1 MHQILRNSIMLL
13 NKRIPLTYIL
23 NKVKYDLVY
32 VLIVSLFVLFITE
45 RYKELL
51 PEMPLTIPAFIG
63 TAISIL
69 LSFKLSQSYD
79 RWWEARKVWG
89 AIVNDSRSFVIQ
101 LQTFITK
108 GNEAAIKKIAFR
120 QIAWCYSLGQSL
132 RGLNPTDNLE
142 KFVSPEDLNEIKH
155 YNNKP
160 LALLHLNGLNIK
172 ELKENNQLDI
182 FSQLQLDNTLVRL
195 CDAQGKSERIKSTVF
210 PVTYRL
216 FLHAIIYLF
225 VVTLSIALKD
235 VAGFFEIPLLLLI
248 STAFFLLEKS
258 ATHMQDPFEN
268 RPTDTSMT
276 AIAGT
281 IEINIKQLLKEKEIP
296 QPHHPENFYLS

>member
-1 MHQILRNSIMLL
+1 MLL
-13 NKRIPLTYIL
+13 NKRIPAYYIL

-32 VLIVSLFVLFITE
+32 VLIVSLSVLLITDM
-45 RYKELL
+45 YKEML

-101 LQTFITK
+101 LQTLTAK
-108 GNEAAIKKIAFR
+108 GNDTVVKKIAFR

-132 RGLNPTDNLE
+132 RGLNATENLDE
-142 KFVSPEDLNEIKH
+142 FISPEDIEEIQKH
-155 YNNKP
+155 NNKP
-160 LALLHLNGLNIK
+160 LALLQLHGKDIK
-172 ELKENNQLDI
+172 ELKEQNQLDL
-182 FSQLQLDNTLVRL
+182 FSQIQLDNTLVRL
-195 CDAQGKSERIKSTVF
+195 CDAQGKSERIKTTVF

-225 VVTLSIALKD
+225 VITLAISLRVD
-235 VAGFFEIPLLLLI
+235 GLFETPLLIAI
-248 STAFFLLEKS
+248 SSAFFLLEKS
-258 ATHMQDPFEN
+258 ARHMQDPFEN
-268 RPTDTSMT
+268 RPTDTAMT
-276 AIAGT
+276 AITRT
-281 IEINIKQLLKEKEIP
+281 IEINIKQLLKETEIP
-296 QPHHPENFYLS
+296 KPLQPEKFYQL

>member
-1 MHQILRNSIMLL
+1 MLL
-13 NKRIPLTYIL
+13 DKQIPAYYIL
-23 NKVKYDLVY
+23 NKVKRDLVY
-32 VLIVSLFVLFITE
+32 VLLLSLFVLFATE
-45 RYKELL
+45 RYQELL

-101 LQTFITK
+101 LQTLIAK
-108 GNEAAIKKIAFR
+108 GNEDTIRKIALR

-132 RGLNPTDNLE
+132 RGLNATENLDE
-142 KFVSPEDLNEIKH
+142 FISKEELEELQLH
-155 YNNKP
+155 QNKP
-160 LALLHLNGLNIK
+160 LALLQLHAKDIK
-172 ELKENNQLDI
+172 QLKEANQLETL
-182 FSQLQLDNTLVRL
+182 SQLQLDNTLVRL
-195 CDAQGKSERIKSTVF
+195 CDAQGKAERIKNTIF

-225 VVTLSIALKD
+225 VVTLSISLKD
-235 VAGFFEIPLLLLI
+235 VAGYYEIPLLILI
-248 STAFFLLEKS
+248 SAAFFLLEKS

-268 RPTDTSMT
+268 RPTDTAIT
-276 AIAGT
+276 AIART
-281 IEINIKQLLKEKEIP
+281 IEINIKQLLKETEIP
-296 QPHHPENFYLS
+296 APLQPEKFYLL

>member
-1 MHQILRNSIMLL
+1 MLL
-13 NKRIPLTYIL
+13 NKRIPAYYIL

-32 VLIVSLFVLFITE
+32 VLIVSLSVLFITD
-45 RYKELL
+45 RYKEVL

-101 LQTFITK
+101 LQTLTAK
-108 GNEAAIKKIAFR
+108 GNDTVVKKIAFR

-132 RGLNPTDNLE
+132 RGLNATENLDE
-142 KFVSPEDLNEIKH
+142 FISPEDIEEIQKH
-155 YNNKP
+155 NNKP
-160 LALLHLNGLNIK
+160 LALLQLHGKDIK
-172 ELKENNQLDI
+172 ELKEQNQLDL
-182 FSQLQLDNTLVRL
+182 FSQIQLDNTLVRL
-195 CDAQGKSERIKSTVF
+195 CDAQGKSERIKTTVF

-225 VVTLSIALKD
+225 VITLAISLRVD
-235 VAGFFEIPLLLLI
+235 GLFETPLLIAI
-248 STAFFLLEKS
+248 SSAFFLLEKS
-258 ATHMQDPFEN
+258 ARHMQDPFEN
-268 RPTDTSMT
+268 RPTDTAMT
-276 AIAGT
+276 AIART
-281 IEINIKQLLKEKEIP
+281 IEINIKQLLKETEIP
-296 QPHHPENFYLS
+296 KPLQPEKFYQL

>member
-1 MHQILRNSIMLL
+1 MLL
-13 NKRIPLTYIL
+13 NKQIPAYYVL

-32 VLIVSLFVLFITE
+32 VLIVSLIVLFITE
-45 RYKELL
+45 KYEDLL

-79 RWWEARKVWG
+79 RWWEARKIWG

-101 LQTFITK
+101 LQTLTAG
-108 GNEAAIKKIAFR
+108 GNDALIKKIARR

-132 RGLNPTDNLE
+132 RGLDPVKNLDKYISTQE
-142 KFVSPEDLNEIKH
+142 LEEIQQH
-155 YNNKP
+155 QNKP
-160 LALLHLNGLNIK
+160 LALLQLHGKDIR
-172 ELKENNQLDI
+172 ELKEKKQLNI
-182 FSQLQLDNTLVRL
+182 FAQLQLDNTLVRL
-195 CDAQGKSERIKSTVF
+195 CDAQGKSERIKTTVF

-225 VVTLSIALKD
+225 VITLSISLKD
-235 VAGFFEIPLLLLI
+235 IGYQFEIPLLVLI
-248 STAFFLLEKS
+248 SAALLLLEKS

-268 RPTDTSMT
+268 RPTDTAVT
-276 AIAGT
+276 AIART
-281 IEINIKQLLKEKEIP
+281 IEINIMQLLKEPGVPDP
-296 QPHHPENFYLS
+296 QRPEKFYLL

>member
-1 MHQILRNSIMLL
+1 MLL
-13 NKRIPLTYIL
+13 NKRIPISYIL
-23 NKVKYDLVY
+23 NNVKYDLII
-32 VLIVSLFVLFITE
+32 VLSVSLSALYVTN
-45 RYKELL
+45 RYEELL

-79 RWWEARKVWG
+79 RWWEARKIWG

-101 LQTFITK
+101 LQSLTSN
-108 GNEAAIKKIAFR
+108 GNEEKIKKMAFR

-132 RGLNPTDNLE
+132 RELNPTDNLDGLISE
-142 KFVSPEDLNEIKH
+142 EDLIEIKKH
-155 YNNKP
+155 KNKP
-160 LALLHLNGLNIK
+160 LALLQLNASDIK
-172 ELKENNQLDI
+172 QLKETNQLDV

-195 CDAQGKSERIKSTVF
+195 CDAQGKAERIKTTVF

-225 VVTLSIALKD
+225 VVTLAIALRID
-235 VAGFFEIPLLLLI
+235 GLFEIPLLVTI
-248 STAFFLLEKS
+248 SSAFFLLEKT

-268 RPTDTSMT
+268 RPTDTAMT
-276 AIAGT
+276 AIAKT
-281 IEINIKQLLKEKEIP
+281 IEINIKQLLKETEVPK
-296 QPHHPENFYLS
+296 PHQQDKFHLL

>member
-1 MHQILRNSIMLL
+1 MLL
-13 NKRIPLTYIL
+13 NKRIPISYIL
-23 NKVKYDLVY
+23 NKVKYDL
-32 VLIVSLFVLFITE
+32 IIIFCVSISALFITD
-45 RYKELL
+45 RYQELL

-89 AIVNDSRSFVIQ
+89 AIVNDSRSLVIQ
-101 LQTFITK
+101 LQNLTSK
-108 GNEAAIKKIAFR
+108 GNDEKIKKIAFR

-132 RGLNPTDNLE
+132 RELNPTDNLDE
-142 KFVSPEDLNEIKH
+142 FISEEDLKEIKKH
-155 YNNKP
+155 NNKP
-160 LALLHLNGLNIK
+160 LALLQLNASDIK
-172 ELKENNQLDI
+172 QLKETNQLDI

-195 CDAQGKSERIKSTVF
+195 CDAQGKAERIKTTVF

-225 VVTLSIALKD
+225 VVTLAIALRVD
-235 VAGFFEIPLLLLI
+235 GLFEIPLLVAI
-248 STAFFLLEKS
+248 SSAFFLLEKT

-268 RPTDTSMT
+268 RPTDTAMT
-276 AIAGT
+276 AIAKT
-281 IEINIKQLLKEKEIP
+281 IEINIKQLLKETEIP
-296 QPHHPENFYLS
+296 KPHQQDKFHLS

>member
-1 MHQILRNSIMLL
+1 MLL
-13 NKRIPLTYIL
+13 NKRIPAYYIL

-32 VLIVSLFVLFITE
+32 VLIVSLSVLLITDM
-45 RYKELL
+45 YKEML

-101 LQTFITK
+101 LQTLTAK
-108 GNEAAIKKIAFR
+108 GNDTVVKKIAFR

-132 RGLNPTDNLE
+132 RGLNATENLE
-142 KFVSPEDLNEIKH
+142 EFISPEDIEEIQKH
-155 YNNKP
+155 NNKP
-160 LALLHLNGLNIK
+160 LALLQLHWKDIK
-172 ELKENNQLDI
+172 ELKEQNQLDL
-182 FSQLQLDNTLVRL
+182 FSQIQLDDTLVRL
-195 CDAQGKSERIKSTVF
+195 CDAQGKSERIKTTVF

-225 VVTLSIALKD
+225 VITLAISLR
-235 VAGFFEIPLLLLI
+235 VEGLFETPLLIAI
-248 STAFFLLEKS
+248 SSAFFLLEKS

-268 RPTDTSMT
+268 RPTDTAMT
-276 AIAGT
+276 AITRT
-281 IEINIKQLLKEKEIP
+281 IEINIKQLLKETEIP
-296 QPHHPENFYLS
+296 KPLQPEKFYQL

>member
-1 MHQILRNSIMLL
+1 MLL
-13 NKRIPLTYIL
+13 NKRIPAYYVL

-32 VLIVSLFVLFITE
+32 VLIVSLSVLLITDM
-45 RYKELL
+45 YKEML

-101 LQTFITK
+101 LQTLTAK
-108 GNEAAIKKIAFR
+108 GNDTVVKKIAFR

-132 RGLNPTDNLE
+132 RGLNATENLE
-142 KFVSPEDLNEIKH
+142 EFISPEDIEEIQKH
-155 YNNKP
+155 NNKP
-160 LALLHLNGLNIK
+160 LALLQLHWKDIK
-172 ELKENNQLDI
+172 ELKEQNQLDL
-182 FSQLQLDNTLVRL
+182 FSQIQLDDTLVRL
-195 CDAQGKSERIKSTVF
+195 CDAQGKSERIKTTVF

-225 VVTLSIALKD
+225 VITLAISLRVD
-235 VAGFFEIPLLLLI
+235 GLFETPLLIAI
-248 STAFFLLEKS
+248 SSAFFLLEKS
-258 ATHMQDPFEN
+258 ARHMQDPFEN
-268 RPTDTSMT
+268 RPTDTAMT
-276 AIAGT
+276 AIART
-281 IEINIKQLLKEKEIP
+281 IEINIKQLLKETEIP
-296 QPHHPENFYLS
+296 KPLQPEKFYQL

>member
-1 MHQILRNSIMLL
+1 MLL
-13 NKRIPLTYIL
+13 NKNIPASFIF

-32 VLIVSLFVLFITE
+32 VLIVSLSVLFITE
-45 RYKELL
+45 KYKELL

-101 LQTFITK
+101 LQTLTAN
-108 GNEAAIKKIAFR
+108 GNKEIIKKIAYR

-132 RGLNPTDNLE
+132 RGLNATENLD
-142 KFVSPEDLNEIKH
+142 KFISEEELKEIQQH
-155 YNNKP
+155 NNKP
-160 LALLHLNGLNIK
+160 LALLQLHGKDIKHLKDTSKL
-172 ELKENNQLDI
+172 EI

-195 CDAQGKSERIKSTVF
+195 CDAQGKTERIKNTVF
-210 PVTYRL
+210 PVTYRM

-225 VVTLSIALKD
+225 VVTLSISLKD
-235 VAGFFEIPLLLLI
+235 VGGYYEIPLLVLI
-248 STAFFLLEKS
+248 SSAFFLLEKS

-276 AIAGT
+276 AIART
-281 IEINIKQLLKEKEIP
+281 IEINIKQLLKETGIP
-296 QPHHPENFYLS
+296 APLQAEKFYLL